1 MSSKGKSDVDPRLAK
16 GAAALKNAMGDKA
29 YDAHKHG
36 DSLKGEFFNKD
47 GRVSTNMGFESEDA
61 HKEALQR

>member
-36 DSLKGEFFNKD
+36 DSLKGAFFNKD
-47 GRVSTNMGFESEDA
+47 GRVSTNMGLQSEDA
-61 HKEALQR
+61 QKEALQR